1 MCTRRSDSRERLL
14 EQRQVN
20 RHEHHARAGA
30 GANTCCCTTSPAVA
44 WAAAAARLACSP
56 LCPPSAAAEA
66 RIKRRFHHTSHIT
79 HHTSHITHHTS
90 HVTRHTSHV
99 TRHLQEH
106 PVKPRHHRLQ
116 PCNRRRRRRQPLV
129 LRRCPGRRHVDN
141 TRKPRQL
148 QRILVPRGGGGACV
162 IGGCRHDAH
171 AQAGVQRLQ
180 LVTPLAQRLCSTLQV
195 PLQLLQL
202 LHTMLA
208 GVVPLD
214 DGVCPGAAER
224 AL

>member
-1 MCTRRSDSRERLL
+1 MPMGCRGILETGTPAPSRRLFMCTRRSDSRERLL

-99 TRHLQEH
+99 TRYTTPARTSCQTASPPAAALQSS
-106 PVKPRHHRLQ
+106 PPPPPAARPAALPWAA
-116 PCNRRRRRRQPLV
+116 PCR
-129 LRRCPGRRHVDN
+129 
-141 TRKPRQL
+141 
-148 QRILVPRGGGGACV
+148 
-162 IGGCRHDAH
+162 
-171 AQAGVQRLQ
+171 
-180 LVTPLAQRLCSTLQV
+180 
-195 PLQLLQL
+195 
-202 LHTMLA
+202 
-208 GVVPLD
+208 
-214 DGVCPGAAER
+214 
-224 AL
+224 